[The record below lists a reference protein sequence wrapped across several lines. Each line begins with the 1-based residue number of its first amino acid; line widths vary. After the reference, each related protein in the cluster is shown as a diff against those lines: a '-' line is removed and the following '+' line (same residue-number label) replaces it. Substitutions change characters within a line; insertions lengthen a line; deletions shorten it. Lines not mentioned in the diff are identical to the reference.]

1 MCGKRVEGGRTAST
15 RDWRT
20 VLSAEAPARFFAFG
34 QPVLAPASGRVVAS
48 HDGEPDH
55 VARRSPL
62 TLVPYAVTQAGRARR
77 GADEL
82 AGNHLIVELDGG
94 GYVLLAHLRAG
105 SLRVDVGDRVV
116 VGQQLAACGNSGNST
131 QPHIHIQAMDAMDP
145 LTARGLP
152 MDFEDYRVWHRPD
165 RPPVAVALGIPAE
178 SEVIEPL

>member
-1 MCGKRVEGGRTAST
+1 
-15 RDWRT
+15 
-20 VLSAEAPARFFAFG
+20 VLRLPPQTWGPPQPQAQPQALRPEAPARSFAFDE
-34 QPVLAPASGRVVAS
+34 PVLAPVSGRVVAA

-55 VARRSPL
+55 RARRSPL

-77 GADEL
+77 GVDEL
-82 AGNHLIVELDGG
+82 AGNHLIIERDGG

-131 QPHIHIQAMDAMDP
+131 QPHIHIQAMDAADP

-152 MDFEDYRVWHRPD
+152 IVFEDYQVWHRRD
-165 RPPVAVALGIPAE
+165 RSPVVVTRGIPAE